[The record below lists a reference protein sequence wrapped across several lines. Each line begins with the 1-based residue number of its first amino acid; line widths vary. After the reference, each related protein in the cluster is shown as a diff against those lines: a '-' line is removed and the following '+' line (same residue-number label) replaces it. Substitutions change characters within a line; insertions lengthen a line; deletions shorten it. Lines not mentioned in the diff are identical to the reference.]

1 MIRNV
6 CLLAHGNAGKTSLAE
21 AMLYTAGASE
31 RLGTIADGTTVTD
44 FDPEE
49 IKRQIS
55 ISTSLAQCK
64 WQDCKI
70 NIIDTPGYFD
80 FVGEIVQG
88 VRVADSAVI
97 LISAKSGVS
106 VGTENSWNY
115 CEERKLPRIV
125 YINKVDSSHAK
136 FSETIQQVKDA
147 FGTSVAPLQLPIKDG
162 DDFIGFVDIVKME
175 GKKFETKGLSD
186 IEIPADLVDE
196 ANEMHSML
204 IESIASTDDDLM
216 ERFFNDDEFTVAEIK
231 AALRKG
237 VSDAAIAPLLCGA
250 SRSNTGIRFL
260 LDCICEYFPTP
271 EERPSEYGKND
282 KDEEVEVKPLASEPL
297 RALIFKTVA
306 DPYVGK
312 MSYFKVMSGELNAD
326 STVLNANTG
335 ASEKIG
341 HIFFMNGKK
350 QIETKK
356 ATVGDLGVITKLAGT
371 KTGDTLCKPGS
382 PVKLEGIAFPKP
394 NLEMAIVPKAKGD
407 EEKIAAG
414 LNKLKEED
422 KTFNVYTNHETHQMI
437 ICGIGEQHLD
447 VITAKLKSKFGVDMG
462 LEEPKV
468 PYREAFRK
476 PLKVEGKHKKQSG
489 GHGQFGHVWIEFEPG
504 TEEGLTFEE
513 KIFGG
518 SVPKNYFPAVE
529 KGLQECMAHGVLAGY
544 PVISLKATL
553 VDGSYHPVDS
563 SEMAFKMAAALAY
576 KQLVNASPVIL
587 EPIGHLEVVIP
598 DKYMGDVIG
607 DINKRRGRVLGMNPI
622 GKGLSQVEAD
632 VPMAEMHKYA
642 TDLRSMSHARGKFT
656 FEFVRYEDAPAN
668 VAEKVIEEAKKN
680 KED

>member
-6 CLLAHGNAGKTSLAE
+6 CLLSHGNAGKTSLAE
-21 AMLYTAGASE
+21 AMLHCAGASE
-31 RLGTIADGTTVTD
+31 RFGNIADGTTVTD

-55 ISTSLAQCK
+55 ISTSLAHCK
-64 WQDCKI
+64 WLDCKI

-106 VGTENSWNY
+106 VGTEKSWDY
-115 CEERKLPRIV
+115 CVERGLPRIV
-125 YINKVDSSHAK
+125 FVNKVDSSSAK

-147 FGTSVAPLQLPIKDG
+147 FGTSVAPLQLPIKV
-162 DDFIGFVDIVKME
+162 DDKFIGFVDIVKMK
-175 GKKFETKGLSD
+175 GRKFEGEGFTD
-186 IEIPADLVDE
+186 MEIPADLLDE
-196 ANEMHSML
+196 ANDMHAML
-204 IESIASTDDDLM
+204 VESVASTDDELM
-216 ERFFNDDEFTVAEIK
+216 ERFFNDDEFTVEEIK

-237 VSDAAIAPLLCGA
+237 ISDAQIAPLLCGA
-250 SRSNTGIRFL
+250 TRQNIGVRYL
-260 LDCICEYFPTP
+260 MDCICDYFPSP
-271 EERPSEYGKND
+271 DERPAEIAKNE
-282 KDEEVEVKPLASEPL
+282 KDEDVEVKPLPTEPL

-312 MSYFKVMSGELNAD
+312 MSYFKVLSGELNAD
-326 STVLNANTG
+326 STVVNATTG
-335 ASEKIG
+335 AAEKIG

-356 ATVGDLGVITKLAGT
+356 ATTGDLGVLTKLAAT
-371 KTGDTLCKPGS
+371 KTGDTLCQQGNI
-382 PVKLEGIAFPKP
+382 VKLEGVKFPKP

-407 EEKIAAG
+407 EEKIASG
-414 LNKLKEED
+414 LSKLKDED
-422 KTFNVYTNHETHQMI
+422 KTFTSYNNHETKQMI
-437 ICGIGEQHLD
+437 ISGIGEQHLD
-447 VITAKLKSKFGVDMG
+447 IIASKLKAKFAVDMD
-462 LEEPKV
+462 LEEPRV
-468 PYREAFRK
+468 AYREAFRK
-476 PLKVEGKHKKQSG
+476 PLRVEGKHKKQSG

-504 TEEGLTFEE
+504 TKDGLTFEE

-529 KGLQECMAHGVLAGY
+529 KGLQECMSHGVLAGY
-544 PVISLKATL
+544 PVVSLKATL

-563 SEMAFKMAAALAY
+563 SEMAFKMAATLAY
-576 KQLVNASPVIL
+576 KQLTNASPVIL

-598 DKYMGDVIG
+598 DQFMGDVIG

-622 GKGLSQVEAD
+622 GKGISQVDAD
-632 VPMAEMHKYA
+632 VPMSEMHKYA
-642 TDLRSMSHARGKFT
+642 TDLRSISQARGKFT
-656 FEFVRYEDAPAN
+656 FEFIRYEDAPSN
-668 VAEKVIEEAKKN
+668 IAEKVIEDAKKN
-680 KED
+680 AEE

>member
-6 CLLAHGNAGKTSLAE
+6 CLLAHGNAGKTSLTE
-21 AMLYTAGASE
+21 AMLYTAGATE
-31 RLGTIADGTTVTD
+31 RLGSVTDGTTVTD

-55 ISTSLAQCK
+55 ISTSLANCK

-80 FVGEIVQG
+80 FAGEIVQG

-97 LISAKSGVS
+97 VISAKSGVS
-106 VGTENSWNY
+106 VGTENSWEY
-115 CEERKLPRIV
+115 CEERNLPRII

-136 FSETIQQVKDA
+136 FSETIQQVKDS

-162 DDFIGFVDIVKME
+162 DNFIGFVDIVKME

-237 VSDAAIAPLLCGA
+237 VSDASIAPLLCGA
-250 SRSNTGIRFL
+250 TRSNTGIRFL

-271 EERPSEYGKND
+271 EERPAEIGKND
-282 KDEEVEVKPLASEPL
+282 AGEDVEVKPLASEPL

-312 MSYFKVMSGELNAD
+312 MSYFKVLSGELCAD
-326 STVLNANTG
+326 STVVNANSG

-350 QIETKK
+350 QTETKK
-356 ATVGDLGVITKLAGT
+356 ATTGDMGVISKLAGT

-382 PVKLEGIAFPKP
+382 AVKLPGINFPKP

-407 EEKIAAG
+407 EEKIASG

-422 KTFNVYTNHETHQMI
+422 KTFDTYTNHETHQMI
-437 ICGIGEQHLD
+437 ISGIGEQHLD
-447 VITAKLKSKFGVDMG
+447 VISAKLKSKFGVEMG

-468 PYREAFRK
+468 AYREAFRK
-476 PLKVEGKHKKQSG
+476 PLRAEGKHKKQSG

-504 TEEGLTFEE
+504 TEDGLKFEE

-563 SEMAFKMAAALAY
+563 SEMAFKMAASLAY

-587 EPIGHLEVVIP
+587 EPIGHLEVIIP

-622 GKGLSQVEAD
+622 GKGLSQVDAD

-642 TDLRSMSHARGKFT
+642 TDLRSLSHARGKFT
-656 FEFVRYEDAPAN
+656 FEFVRYEDAPSN
-668 VAEKVIEEAKKN
+668 VAEKVIEEAKKD